1 MNSLI
6 ILQFFLFKFIS
17 LLLFEIFKF
26 YNLSDTVSVCI
37 EMSSH
42 ALEQKRLKHISS
54 FNSCSVLNIGT
65 DHLDYHGNIQN
76 YTNAKFKIFDNAC
89 AVNLI
94 DFDFYLIA
102 CSVLLKL

>member
-1 MNSLI
+1 
-6 ILQFFLFKFIS
+6 
-17 LLLFEIFKF
+17 
-26 YNLSDTVSVCI
+26 
-37 EMSSH
+37 MSSH

-76 YTNAKFKIFDNAC
+76 YTNAKFKIFDNTC

-94 DFDFYLIA
+94 DFDLI
-102 CSVLLKL
+102 LIDLH